1 MNQLNNYNPAM
12 WAQEALMYLRQKTGF
27 AAKVF
32 RGYEQERAGFQNR
45 GDVISFRRPQELVA
59 QDIFSSAPTAQDIDT
74 PNLSLTLD
82 KHQAVHFQVSD
93 KDLAFAGE
101 RLISEHVAPA
111 MDAIGQKVDG
121 DLAAAMAAA
130 SPFVVD
136 HGGYAADPAKVLA
149 TVRQQMVENKAP
161 LESLCYAASPATMT
175 ELLSDARFAAYEGA
189 AGSGVATQTSG
200 VLGRK
205 YGFEWHESL
214 SLPVSTVASVSITD
228 DAGAIDAAAG
238 AGATSIVVDG
248 FGAAQDL
255 AGQLITIVD
264 ERYLVVSGTTA
275 GAAGTEATLTLAT
288 GLRKPV
294 ADGDVVTILADLN
307 PGFAA
312 KIQDIVFSPK
322 STALV
327 VAPLPMHAANMGA
340 NVFTAQDPES
350 GLSVRARMNY
360 DNPNGN
366 VNVIFDVLYGIK
378 VLDERQIIRVVD
390 VA

>member
-1 MNQLNNYNPAM
+1 MANVLSNYKPAM
-12 WAQEALMYLRQKTGF
+12 WANEALMYLRQKTGF
-27 AAKVF
+27 ASRVH
-32 RGYEQERAGFQNR
+32 RGYEGERAGFANR
-45 GDVISFRRPQELVA
+45 GDVINFRRPQELQA
-59 QDIFSSAPTAQDIDT
+59 QDIFSSAPTATDLDT

-111 MDAIGQKVDG
+111 MDALGSKIDG
-121 DLAAAMAAA
+121 DIAAAMQAAC
-130 SPFVVD
+130 PFVVD
-136 HGGYAADPAKVLA
+136 HGAYAADPAKILA
-149 TVRQQMVENKAP
+149 TVRQRMVENKAP
-161 LESLCYAASPATMT
+161 LDSLIYAASPATMT

-189 AGSGVATQTSG
+189 AGSGVATQQSG

-214 SLPVSTVASVSITD
+214 SLPVTTL
-228 DAGAIDAAAG
+228 GAITPSDFVGAINLAAGYG
-238 AGATSIVVDG
+238 AGATSVVVDG
-248 FGAAQDL
+248 FTATIDL
-255 AGQLITIVD
+255 SGQIVD
-264 ERYLVVSGTTA
+264 IDGEKYLVQSGALTSGA
-275 GAAGTEATLTLAT
+275 GTLTLAS

-294 ADGDVVTILADLN
+294 VDDAVVTLLADLN
-307 PGFAA
+307 GGIAGKTEDLAFA
-312 KIQDIVFSPK
+312 PK

-327 VAPLPMHAANMGA
+327 VAPLPMHAASMGA

-378 VLDERQIIRVVD
+378 VLDERQIVRVVD